1 VTFQIETVPFPDW
14 IPHPHPGCQ
23 GTEIKVFLKLDHL
36 VIAMLR
42 IPPNG
47 TIHEHPAP
55 FDADVICLEGK
66 GMTSVGGEQ
75 GSLKAGQRIRWPAN
89 VPHRLWTED
98 SEMITLMVEHLPGRG
113 DGVETAEEQG

>member
-1 VTFQIETVPFPDW
+1 MALQIETVPFPDW
-14 IPHPHPGCQ
+14 TPHPHPGCQ
-23 GTEIKVFLKLDHL
+23 GAEIKVFLKLDHL

-55 FDADVICLEGK
+55 FDADVICVEGR
-66 GMTSVGGEQ
+66 GMTSVGDEQ
-75 GSLKAGQRIRWPAN
+75 GTLQPGQRIRWPAH

-98 SEMITLMVEHLPGRG
+98 SEMITLMVEHLAAGHDRAESG
-113 DGVETAEEQG
+113 DEQA